1 MCQPENENKVLYM
14 LLLRSLITTI
24 NCVFQC
30 SGQSFTLSESELNT
44 SWMDFET
51 IQALKPAASAPTELL
66 IHLTDGKGKYS
77 LNITI

>member
-44 SWMDFET
+44 SWMDSET